1 MSISITTTINDT
13 VKLFRLTKV
22 ADDDVVTRLRDVLII
37 SVDKINNKTG
47 FLAML
52 HLNNP
57 SSCKPFWRRYVTQ
70 DWMMRGI
77 LLDLLHL
84 CSYCNVC
91 SSDWPNIAANSDNVQ
106 QQ

>member
-57 SSCKPFWRRYVTQ
+57 SSCKPF
-70 DWMMRGI
+70 
-77 LLDLLHL
+77 
-84 CSYCNVC
+84 
-91 SSDWPNIAANSDNVQ
+91 
-106 QQ
+106 